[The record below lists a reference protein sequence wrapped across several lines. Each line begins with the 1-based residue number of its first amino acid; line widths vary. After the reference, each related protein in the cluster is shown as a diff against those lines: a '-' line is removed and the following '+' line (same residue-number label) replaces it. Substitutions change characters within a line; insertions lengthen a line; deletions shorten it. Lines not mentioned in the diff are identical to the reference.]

1 MNDSDGIR
9 LQEFCQFKK
18 EIRGST
24 DYLIV
29 GLDIAKERHNAFFGT
44 ATGRTLHKGM
54 FFDNT
59 YDGFQKLL
67 IQRTRSRCNM
77 ACAKWFSAWNP
88 RPITIN
94 LWESIS
100 SRADTWLF
108 WYLLLPRQRTV
119 SLWMADGIST
129 TPRMPRMLPT

>member
-18 EIRGST
+18 EIRGSKE
-24 DYLIV
+24 YLIV

-67 IQRTRSRCNM
+67 IQTDALKVQHGLRKVVFGLEPTANYHKPLGEYLIRGRHM
-77 ACAKWFSAWNP
+77 VVLVSAAASFVKIIPQKFN
-88 RPITIN
+88 
-94 LWESIS
+94 
-100 SRADTWLF
+100 
-108 WYLLLPRQRTV
+108 V
-119 SLWMADGIST
+119 
-129 TPRMPRMLPT
+129 